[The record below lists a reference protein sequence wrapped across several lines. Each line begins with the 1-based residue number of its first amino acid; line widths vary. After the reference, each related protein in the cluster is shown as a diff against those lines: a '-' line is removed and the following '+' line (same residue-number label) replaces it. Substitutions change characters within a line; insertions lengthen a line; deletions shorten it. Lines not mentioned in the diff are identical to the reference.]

1 MASPPDAPQSALR
14 LHDADDTQDLR
25 AALRADAPARKAR
38 PVVLVPGMTASRAFA
53 VVAAECL
60 DHWRTNEAL
69 LLDSRAM
76 PHLHQTRVGIRRL
89 RSSFSLFRPVLRDV
103 DGALDVA
110 HRLRRLALPFGHAR
124 DLDVILAGGALH
136 GHQVHHVAALS
147 EAREETYDD
156 VLHRLRSKRW
166 ARTGRALD
174 DVVARARRHPFDD
187 TRVDTLAARALEKRW
202 RRVAG
207 VHDRVADM
215 SPADRHR
222 VRIEAKKLRYGCEF
236 FAGLYADADGP
247 TVVTDDGDQLTGPLA
262 YAWYVEEVQS
272 ALGAVND
279 HHTAGSLL
287 RSVGAG
293 APAVDEAALVEAG
306 VAACH
311 RLAAVEPFWR

>member
-1 MASPPDAPQSALR
+1 MPRTPDAPQSALR
-14 LHDADDTQDLR
+14 LHDADDAHDLR
-25 AALRADAPARKAR
+25 AALRADAPARKAG
-38 PVVLVPGMTASRAFA
+38 PVVLDPGMTASRAFA

-103 DGALDVA
+103 DGALDAA

-124 DLDVILAGGALH
+124 DLDVILAGRALH
-136 GHQVHHVAALS
+136 GHQVHHVVALT
-147 EAREETYDD
+147 EAREEAYDG
-156 VLHRLRSKRW
+156 VLHTLRSKRW
-166 ARTGRALD
+166 ARVGSAID
-174 DVVARARRHPFDD
+174 DVVARARRHPSDD
-187 TRVDTLAARALEKRW
+187 ERVEDLAARALEKRW

-207 VHDRVADM
+207 VHDRVAEM
-215 SPADRHR
+215 SPAERHR

-236 FAGLYADADGP
+236 FAGLYADAARP
-247 TVVTDDGDQLTGPLA
+247 TVVTDDGEQLSGPLA
-262 YAWYVEEVQS
+262 YAWHVEDVQS

-293 APAVDEAALVEAG
+293 APAVDEAALVEEG